1 MCILTM
7 QSMTQA
13 LKAKNVL
20 EAHGVRVTIVNL
32 DPNLTDKGC
41 AYGIRFLCGLESKVK
56 GILNAKNIPYGIL
69 MGAQDH

>member
-1 MCILTM
+1 M
-7 QSMTQA
+7 QSMTHA

-41 AYGIRFLCGLESKVK
+41 AYGIRFLCGLESMIK
-56 GILNAKNIPYGIL
+56 GILNTKKIPYGIL
-69 MGAQDH
+69 MGAQDR